1 MENADDLIRII
12 KAIHRAHSQEHSV
25 VMTTTVSIPADET
38 FESITL
44 EYELLPPTL
53 ELADKRKGKKKR

>member
-1 MENADDLIRII
+1 MENANDLIQII
-12 KAIHRAHSQEHSV
+12 EAIHRAHSQQHSA

-44 EYELLPPTL
+44 EIELLPPSL